1 MENSKINIGPMKKV
15 TLRIETGHTRDLM
28 DLTRTPISF
37 EFIFGVG
44 VQGLSP
50 FEAAFDGKACG
61 DAVFLKIHSRETTE
75 LFEHL
80 SLPLDEFIH
89 KAPVFYLRATIDKV
103 AAAEDREIVS
113 AMAGASACGQGDC
126 GCGCGVH

>member
-1 MENSKINIGPMKKV
+1 MENSKINIGSMKKV
-15 TLRIETGHTRDLM
+15 NLLIEAGRTRDRM

-50 FEAAFDGKACG
+50 FEAALDGKTCG
-61 DAVFLKIHSRETTE
+61 ATVFFKTHSREISE

-89 KAPVFYLRATIDKV
+89 KAPVFYLKAFIDKV

-113 AMAGASACGQGDC
+113 AMAGASVCGQGDC
-126 GCGCGVH
+126 GCGCGSH

>member
-15 TLRIETGHTRDLM
+15 ILEIEAGHTLDRM
-28 DLTRTPISF
+28 DLICTPISF

-50 FEAAFDGKACG
+50 FEAALDGKTCG
-61 DAVFLKIHSRETTE
+61 ATVFFKIHSREISE
-75 LFEHL
+75 LLEHL
-80 SLPLDEFIH
+80 SLPLDEIIH
-89 KAPVFYLRATIDKV
+89 KVPVFYLKAFIDKI

-126 GCGCGVH
+126 GCGCGSH

>member
-1 MENSKINIGPMKKV
+1 MKKV
-15 TLRIETGHTRDLM
+15 ALVIEAGRTRDRM
-28 DLTRTPISF
+28 DLTHTPISF

-50 FEAAFDGKACG
+50 FENALDGKACG
-61 DAVFLKIHSRETTE
+61 ATVFFKIHSREISE

-80 SLPLDEFIH
+80 LLPLDEFIH
-89 KAPVFYLRATIDKV
+89 KAPVFYLKATIDKI
-103 AAAEDREIVS
+103 APTEDREIVS

-126 GCGCGVH
+126 GCGCGSH

>member
-15 TLRIETGHTRDLM
+15 TLRIEAGRTRDRM
-28 DLTRTPISF
+28 DLTRTPLSF

-50 FEAAFDGKACG
+50 FEAALDGKTCG
-61 DAVFLKIHSRETTE
+61 ESVFFKIHGREISE

-89 KAPVFYLRATIDKV
+89 KVPVFHLKAFIDKI

-113 AMAGASACGQGDC
+113 AMAGASACGQSDC
-126 GCGCGVH
+126 GCGCGSH

>member
-1 MENSKINIGPMKKV
+1 MKKV
-15 TLRIETGHTRDLM
+15 KLLIEAGRTRDRM
-28 DLTRTPISF
+28 GLTRTPLSF

-50 FEAAFDGKACG
+50 FEAALEGKTCG
-61 DAVFLKIHSRETTE
+61 ESVFFKIHSRDTGE

-80 SLPLDEFIH
+80 SPPLDEFIH
-89 KAPVFYLRATIDKV
+89 KVPVFYLKAFIDKI

-126 GCGCGVH
+126 GCRCGSH